1 MGWYMQ
7 STKSEFFLPVEDR
20 MDAYNAAIA
29 ALEDEEGLEL
39 IEVLQNNGFG
49 SVCDQM
55 GNITYL
61 SFPTSSS
68 FGPEHDLLQA
78 IAPWVREGSFIEMT
92 GEDDSVWRWYF
103 DGLNCQHQ
111 PGRVV
116 YDEPDVEVRYSIRY
130 IDTLTNAFK
139 TREEAL
145 AYCPRLAPGQRVIKM
160 EWKP

>member
-1 MGWYMQ
+1 MGWYMK
-7 STKSEFFLPVEDR
+7 STKSKFFLPVEDR
-20 MDAYNAAIA
+20 MDAHNAAIE
-29 ALEDEEGLEL
+29 ALEGEDGLDL
-39 IEVLQNNGFG
+39 IEVLQHHGFEV
-49 SVCDQM
+49 VCSDK
-55 GNITYL
+55 GDISGL

-68 FGPEHDLLQA
+68 FGTEHDLLQA
-78 IAPWVREGSFIEMT
+78 IAPWVEEGSFIEMT

-145 AYCPRLAPGQRVIKM
+145 AYCPNMAPGQRVIKM